1 MVTDIMTTTQT
12 VSVPTPLT
20 VDSDNISD
28 LLSQV
33 ICFDTATTATE
44 GFCVL
49 WSWAKDYV
57 YTEICNGCDFPT
69 TVTMMDDMVYGTS
82 EFYHT
87 DIEISEVKFLNSSV
101 INGANSLKN
110 YRLVADET
118 KWSADKKVG
127 TAVMRVDRSGTK
139 TKQELD
145 SAKTVSLESLG
156 FSVSTPTAK
165 PKY

>member
-1 MVTDIMTTTQT
+1 M
-12 VSVPTPLT
+12 
-20 VDSDNISD
+20 
-28 LLSQV
+28 
-33 ICFDTATTATE
+33 E
-44 GFCVL
+44 
-49 WSWAKDYV
+49 
-57 YTEICNGCDFPT
+57 
-69 TVTMMDDMVYGTS
+69 DMVYGTD

-87 DIEISEVKFLNSSV
+87 DIEVSEVKFSNSSV
-101 INGANSLKN
+101 KNGANSLKN